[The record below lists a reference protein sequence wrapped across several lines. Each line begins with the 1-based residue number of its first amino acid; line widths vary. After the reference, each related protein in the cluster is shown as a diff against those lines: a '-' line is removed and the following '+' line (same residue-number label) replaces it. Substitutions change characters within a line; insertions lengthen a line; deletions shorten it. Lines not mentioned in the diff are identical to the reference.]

1 MSWIHYGRRILSG
14 LVKGPNARG
23 RTSVRPLF
31 LFEADWRDRELNLK
45 VEVEREKEK
54 QKKGSTRSKS
64 LLPFE

>member
-1 MSWIHYGRRILSG
+1 
-14 LVKGPNARG
+14 
-23 RTSVRPLF
+23 

-64 LLPFE
+64 LLPFEEFVYEAFASA